1 MKTLK
6 IFTIAALAS
15 LALPQA
21 IAAQE
26 TAPETVQVGI
36 TEYPI
41 SGEGTETSPYVLEN
55 RNHMRN
61 MKSLLKKDETVYF
74 ILGNDIDMQ
83 GIAWEPLNNADPY
96 NFRIVF
102 DGKNHAIKN
111 LYCYNKSYASFF
123 GVLYGECR
131 NVRFIN
137 PRIYSEKSGLSHIGV
152 VGGYVGTDQ
161 KPGTVEHVS
170 IEGGYIYAYWTD
182 AIQVGGLA
190 GCSKGATINNCY
202 VDVTVHTHHNNKNTA
217 VGGIVG
223 EPQNPL
229 SNITNCFVKGEIK
242 QTNNID
248 QRTGGVAG
256 NSWGAVKVDKCI
268 AWLSNITGKFTS
280 NAISANG
287 VGEGVTNYCNAATTY
302 TLTTDASSGCSDP
315 NKPNY
320 SSSVH
325 GIETSDPIAAAK
337 ALGWDQTVWDLSG
350 NEPKLLWPEMPLNPV
365 EKTTTLLDNSG
376 WTQHTIDNGLI
387 YYTFNGYDN
396 VTNAYQIVNVVE
408 LDLTNDAYSLVLP
421 CSTSGITCSEALRTT
436 PNAVAAVNAA
446 YEHDAVYLKSDNRKY
461 ADVSISSSDQRYWKH
476 EAAIYWS
483 TLSDLGMEFPAKDN
497 ADPLFIYKNDKHDN
511 LVASAP
517 MLIYDGD
524 PLGLTYVDPSLT
536 WDDFKNLEN
545 EDYRRHQGVRHP
557 RTAIAI
563 TEDRDLL
570 LITVDGRWSGKAEGM
585 NARELTEFLVHYFN
599 PLYALNM
606 DGGGSTTMCVK
617 GYGDASTNIVNYP
630 TDNEI
635 FDHTGERAVNSHFVI
650 TKK

>member
-111 LYCYNKSYASFF
+111 LYCYNQHYASFF

-152 VGGYVGTDQ
+152 VGGYIGTNN

-287 VGEGVTNYCNAATTY
+287 VGEGVTNYCNAATEY
-302 TLTTDASSGCSDP
+302 NLTTSASDGCPDA
-315 NKPNY
+315 NKP
-320 SSSVH
+320 SWKDSVH
-325 GIETSDPIAAAK
+325 GTETTNAISAAK
-337 ALGWDQTVWDLSG
+337 TLGWDETVWDLSG
-350 NEPKLLWPEMPLNPV
+350 QEP
-365 EKTTTLLDNSG
+365 
-376 WTQHTIDNGLI
+376 I
-387 YYTFNGYDN
+387 
-396 VTNAYQIVNVVE
+396 
-408 LDLTNDAYSLVLP
+408 
-421 CSTSGITCSEALRTT
+421 LRW
-436 PNAVAAVNAA
+436 
-446 YEHDAVYLKSDNRKY
+446 E
-461 ADVSISSSDQRYWKH
+461 
-476 EAAIYWS
+476 
-483 TLSDLGMEFPAKDN
+483 
-497 ADPLFIYKNDKHDN
+497 
-511 LVASAP
+511 
-517 MLIYDGD
+517 
-524 PLGLTYVDPSLT
+524 
-536 WDDFKNLEN
+536 
-545 EDYRRHQGVRHP
+545 
-557 RTAIAI
+557 
-563 TEDRDLL
+563 
-570 LITVDGRWSGKAEGM
+570 
-585 NARELTEFLVHYFN
+585 
-599 PLYALNM
+599 
-606 DGGGSTTMCVK
+606 
-617 GYGDASTNIVNYP
+617 
-630 TDNEI
+630 
-635 FDHTGERAVNSHFVI
+635 
-650 TKK
+650 

>member
-111 LYCYNKSYASFF
+111 LYCYNQHYASFF

-152 VGGYVGTDQ
+152 VGGYIGTNN

-202 VDVTVHTHHNNKNTA
+202 VNATVHTHHINSNQS
-217 VGGIVG
+217 VGGVIG
-223 EPQNPL
+223 TADGDMNT
-229 SNITNCFVKGEIK
+229 ITNCFVKGEIK
-242 QTNNID
+242 HTKTND
-248 QRTGGVAG
+248 LRTGGIVG
-256 NSWGAVKVDKCI
+256 ICWNGALKVDKCI
-268 AWLSNITGKFTS
+268 AWHSKLAGKFTS
-280 NAISANG
+280 NAISSGKAGDN
-287 VGEGVTNYCNAATTY
+287 VTNYCNAATEY
-302 TLTTDASSGCSDP
+302 NLTTSASDGCPDA
-315 NKPNY
+315 NKP
-320 SSSVH
+320 SWKDSVH
-325 GIETSDPIAAAK
+325 GTETTNAISAAK
-337 ALGWDQTVWDLSG
+337 TLGWDETVWDLSG
-350 NEPKLLWPEMPLNPV
+350 QEP
-365 EKTTTLLDNSG
+365 
-376 WTQHTIDNGLI
+376 I
-387 YYTFNGYDN
+387 
-396 VTNAYQIVNVVE
+396 
-408 LDLTNDAYSLVLP
+408 
-421 CSTSGITCSEALRTT
+421 LRW
-436 PNAVAAVNAA
+436 
-446 YEHDAVYLKSDNRKY
+446 E
-461 ADVSISSSDQRYWKH
+461 
-476 EAAIYWS
+476 
-483 TLSDLGMEFPAKDN
+483 
-497 ADPLFIYKNDKHDN
+497 
-511 LVASAP
+511 
-517 MLIYDGD
+517 
-524 PLGLTYVDPSLT
+524 
-536 WDDFKNLEN
+536 
-545 EDYRRHQGVRHP
+545 
-557 RTAIAI
+557 
-563 TEDRDLL
+563 
-570 LITVDGRWSGKAEGM
+570 
-585 NARELTEFLVHYFN
+585 
-599 PLYALNM
+599 
-606 DGGGSTTMCVK
+606 
-617 GYGDASTNIVNYP
+617 
-630 TDNEI
+630 
-635 FDHTGERAVNSHFVI
+635 
-650 TKK
+650 